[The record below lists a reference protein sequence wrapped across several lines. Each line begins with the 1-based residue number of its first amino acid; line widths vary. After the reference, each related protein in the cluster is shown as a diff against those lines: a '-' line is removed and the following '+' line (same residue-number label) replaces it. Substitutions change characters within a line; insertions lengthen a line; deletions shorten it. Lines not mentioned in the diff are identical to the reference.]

1 MVPIAP
7 PKAIDPLSAQT
18 HQQQQSVEANPA
30 AEAAERRIPAFEEAQ
45 RAETHPGKVLVQ
57 LDPDAQRFV
66 ATLTDSATS
75 EMLRRYPSESQL
87 AYSRAVMAYLRAQI
101 GK

>member
-1 MVPIAP
+1 MVSIAP
-7 PKAIDPLSAQT
+7 PKAIDPLPTQT

-30 AEAAERRIPAFEEAQ
+30 AEAAERRIAAFEEAQ
-45 RAETHPGKVLVQ
+45 RAETQPGKVLVQ

>member
-1 MVPIAP
+1 MASIAP
-7 PKAIDPLSAQT
+7 SKAIDTTPAP
-18 HQQQQSVEANPA
+18 APA
-30 AEAAERRIPAFEEAQ
+30 AASESGPAAKAAQQRIAEYAMAQ
-45 RAETHPGKVLVQ
+45 RNELMPDKVVVS

-66 ATLTDSATS
+66 ATLTDVNTS

-101 GK
+101 AK

>member
-1 MVPIAP
+1 MASIAP
-7 PKAIDPLSAQT
+7 PKAIDPLPAPTPAQP
-18 HQQQQSVEANPA
+18 SEPSPA
-30 AEAAERRIPAFEEAQ
+30 AEAAALRIAQYEAMQ
-45 RAETHPGKVLVQ
+45 RADMQPDKVLVR

-87 AYSRAVMAYLRAQI
+87 AYSRAVMAYLRAQLA
-101 GK
+101 K